1 MGDPSKFISAA
12 EYFWFNSAFG
22 LLCCSEALIWLFTSS
37 RWARHDERPE
47 RRDATL
53 WLIIFAWWGGI
64 VVSFGLRSKGV
75 SPTVQSLLLPHAFYF
90 VGMAFLVGGI
100 LLRCVSVWTLKR
112 AFTLNVQTTDDQHL
126 ITKGPYRLIRNPA
139 YTGSIL
145 SLLGIALCLRSVFAP
160 VPVLILC
167 AVCYGL
173 RIRKEERALSDQFG
187 EEFEAY
193 KQHTWRLFPGII

>member
-1 MGDPSKFISAA
+1 MGDPSKFVSTA

-37 RWARHDERPE
+37 RWARGGERAKADPSM
-47 RRDATL
+47 
-53 WLIIFAWWGGI
+53 WLIILGFYI
-64 VVSFGLRSKGV
+64 SILLSFESRSRAV
-75 SPTVQSLLLPHAFYF
+75 PSWMQSLLLPHAFYF
-90 VGMAFLVGGI
+90 IGMAFLVGGI
-100 LLRCVSVWTLKR
+100 ILRCVSVWTLKR

-126 ITKGPYRLIRNPA
+126 IAKGPYRLIRNPA

-145 SLLGIALCLRSVFAP
+145 SLLGIALCLRGAAAP

-173 RIRKEERALSDQFG
+173 RIRKEESSLSDQFG

-193 KQHTWRLFPGII
+193 KQHTWRLFPWLI